1 MQHKMERLK
10 QGYLLN
16 ITIYLGFSDIGQA
29 DKAEKEKLCCCFFL
43 KKDQRVE
50 LFPSRQE
57 KRNDGT
63 GKVLTKSD

>member
-16 ITIYLGFSDIGQA
+16 ITIYLGFSHIGQA
-29 DKAEKEKLCCCFFL
+29 DKAEKEKLCCFK

-50 LFPSRQE
+50 LFPSCQE